1 MNKYKIASLLVLLSI
16 LLSCDKY
23 DLVRVNTHDPKSPN
37 YKADPPELTTT
48 TASAITSSTAL
59 MGGKITSDGGASV
72 TARGVVW
79 STTNNPVVTLTT
91 KTQDGTGTGTFVS
104 SLTGLASNTNY
115 YARAYATNSSGTGYG
130 SVVTFR
136 TLVVLVPPS
145 LTTTAVTSIGLTKA
159 VSGGNISSDGGASVT
174 ARGVCW
180 STTADPT
187 VALTTKTT
195 DSLGVGIF
203 TSKLSVL
210 TAGTTYH
217 VRAYATNSVS
227 TSYGSDLTFTTL
239 TVAAVPTITTTA
251 VAGIAMTTAVGGGN
265 ITFDGGADVTA
276 RGVCWST
283 TADPTVALTSKTS
296 DGTGTGTFSSNI
308 TGLTAGTTYHIRA
321 YATNSSGT
329 GYGNDLTFTTSAVAV
344 VPTLTTDAISNLTNT
359 SLTSGGN
366 VLTDGDS
373 PVTARGVCW
382 STTAN
387 PTVSLTTKTIDGNGT
402 GVFTS
407 SVTNLTANTL
417 YHIRAYATNGVGTA
431 YGQDI
436 TVTTKATASVP
447 SVTTTSVSGIT
458 FTLAISGGNITSDGG
473 ATVSARGVCW
483 STSANPTVPSATRTF
498 DGSGTGIFT
507 SNITGLTAGTTY
519 HVRAYATNSAGTA
532 YGTDLTFL
540 TQAAVV
546 PTITTNAVTNATGTS
561 ASSGGNI
568 TSDGGATVSLRGIC
582 WGTTLNPTIADS
594 KTENGTGTGS
604 FTSNITGLTMGT
616 SYHLRAYATNSV
628 GTAYGQDILF
638 TTPVLATLTTTEAT
652 SITIITAN
660 GGGTITSDGGAT
672 VTERGICWSKSPN
685 IPTTD
690 STKASSGTGTGLFM
704 IGMTKLE
711 GSTTYNVRAYAI
723 NSAGTSYGNNISF
736 ITSPPLVPTLTTT
749 EVLSVT
755 LTTASSG
762 GNITDNGGGKVTARG
777 VCWSTTTSPTVALA
791 KTTDGTGSG
800 IFSSAISLLSANT
813 VYYVRAY
820 ATNMTG
826 TGYGPEVL
834 FKTSYST
841 LPDADGN
848 SYFTVVIGTQ
858 IWTREN
864 LKTTK
869 YRDGTPIPNVS
880 DNNTWSSL
888 PTGAYCWDN
897 NDIANKNIYGALY
910 NWIAITDSK
919 GLCPT
924 GWHVPTDGEWT
935 TLTTYLGGTS
945 VAGGKLK
952 EAGNTHWYSN
962 SGATNESGFTALP
975 GGYRYSSGGYSYPGS
990 YGYWWSATENISNVT
1005 NGYYR
1010 LIYYYNASIYGS
1022 DISKASGLSVRCIK
1036 DPK

>member
-1 MNKYKIASLLVLLSI
+1 M
-16 LLSCDKY
+16 
-23 DLVRVNTHDPKSPN
+23 
-37 YKADPPELTTT
+37 
-48 TASAITSSTAL
+48 
-59 MGGKITSDGGASV
+59 
-72 TARGVVW
+72 
-79 STTNNPVVTLTT
+79 
-91 KTQDGTGTGTFVS
+91 
-104 SLTGLASNTNY
+104 
-115 YARAYATNSSGTGYG
+115 
-130 SVVTFR
+130 
-136 TLVVLVPPS
+136 
-145 LTTTAVTSIGLTKA
+145 
-159 VSGGNISSDGGASVT
+159 
-174 ARGVCW
+174 
-180 STTADPT
+180 
-187 VALTTKTT
+187 
-195 DSLGVGIF
+195 
-203 TSKLSVL
+203 
-210 TAGTTYH
+210 
-217 VRAYATNSVS
+217 
-227 TSYGSDLTFTTL
+227 
-239 TVAAVPTITTTA
+239 
-251 VAGIAMTTAVGGGN
+251 
-265 ITFDGGADVTA
+265 
-276 RGVCWST
+276 
-283 TADPTVALTSKTS
+283 
-296 DGTGTGTFSSNI
+296 TFSS
-308 TGLTAGTTYHIRA
+308 
-321 YATNSSGT
+321 
-329 GYGNDLTFTTSAVAV
+329 
-344 VPTLTTDAISNLTNT
+344 
-359 SLTSGGN
+359 
-366 VLTDGDS
+366 
-373 PVTARGVCW
+373 
-382 STTAN
+382 
-387 PTVSLTTKTIDGNGT
+387 
-402 GVFTS
+402 
-407 SVTNLTANTL
+407 
-417 YHIRAYATNGVGTA
+417 
-431 YGQDI
+431 
-436 TVTTKATASVP
+436 
-447 SVTTTSVSGIT
+447 
-458 FTLAISGGNITSDGG
+458 
-473 ATVSARGVCW
+473 
-483 STSANPTVPSATRTF
+483 
-498 DGSGTGIFT
+498 
-507 SNITGLTAGTTY
+507 
-519 HVRAYATNSAGTA
+519 
-532 YGTDLTFL
+532 
-540 TQAAVV
+540 QAAVV
-546 PTITTNAVTNATGTS
+546 PTITTNAVTNITGTS

-568 TSDGGATVSLRGIC
+568 TSDGGATVTLRGIC
-582 WGTTLNPTIADS
+582 WGTSLNPTTADS
-594 KTENGTGTGS
+594 KTNVGTGTGNFIGS
-604 FTSNITGLTMGT
+604 ISGLTVGNT
-616 SYHLRAYATNSV
+616 YHVRAFATNSV
-628 GTAYGQDILF
+628 GTAYGQDISF
-638 TTPVLATLTTTEAT
+638 STPVLATLTTTDAT
-652 SITIITAN
+652 SITIITAMS
-660 GGGTITSDGGAT
+660 GGTITSDGGAN
-672 VTERGICWSKSPN
+672 VTERGICWCKSPN
-685 IPTTD
+685 NPTTD
-690 STKASSGTGTGLFM
+690 STKASSGTGTGSF
-704 IGMTKLE
+704 IISMTKLE

-723 NSAGTSYGNNISF
+723 NPAGIAYGNSISF

-777 VCWSTTTSPTVALA
+777 VCWSTTTGPTVALA

-1036 DPK
+1036 DP